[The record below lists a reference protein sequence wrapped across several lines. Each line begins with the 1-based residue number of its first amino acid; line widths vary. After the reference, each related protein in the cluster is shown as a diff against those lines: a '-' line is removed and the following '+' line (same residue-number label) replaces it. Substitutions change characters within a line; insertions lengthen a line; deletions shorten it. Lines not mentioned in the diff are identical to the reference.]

1 MKQNHRRNGS
11 RSKMKLHKKKNTPKK
26 QTDIIVSQY
35 NGQYLALVLQCTAQI
50 DLNAMKAKFKMRKK
64 KDSRACLDNNPS
76 A

>member
-50 DLNAMKAKFKMRKK
+50 DLNAMKAKCEK